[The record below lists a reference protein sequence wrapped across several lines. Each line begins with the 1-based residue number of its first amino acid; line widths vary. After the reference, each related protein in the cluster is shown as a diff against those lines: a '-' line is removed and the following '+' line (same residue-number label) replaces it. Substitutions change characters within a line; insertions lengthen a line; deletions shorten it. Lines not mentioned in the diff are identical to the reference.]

1 MAKEYTQTVKPVSRI
16 AERIF
21 GWLGWL
27 LLLAFTAGILFFS
40 LVTMNDPAT
49 ISSVTT
55 DLEAQLAQM
64 DLQGADPQAVIDLTL
79 GLMGN
84 FWMIALYLVLPLIVA
99 IIGLLNMRRR
109 ILAGILLLLA
119 AILASPL
126 LITLISSLFFVIAA
140 ILLFARKDLVVK
152 NEHSEDDAYPHKER
166 NEYRPEQDNRTE
178 KKHVATPLDD
188 DNKDS
193 EYDYDNEKN
202 LRENRNDHRPQ
213 QDNGTGHNRVTSP
226 VDDDVKIHHNKDS
239 EYGYNNERNL
249 RDDDIESTRKFSRI
263 DDEGASAVDSNID
276 SRHIDRP
283 VTEREYD
290 RQNGVALE
298 ELNEIDRENPAR
310 TRRENVDRRNR
321 K

>member
-27 LLLAFTAGILFFS
+27 LLLVFTAGILFFS

-49 ISSVTT
+49 INSVTA
-55 DLEAQLAQM
+55 DLEAQLAQV
-64 DLQGADPQAVIDLTL
+64 DLQGADPQSVIDMTL
-79 GLMGN
+79 GIMGN
-84 FWMIALYLVLPLIVA
+84 VWMVALYLVLPLIVA

-126 LITLISSLFFVIAA
+126 VITLISSLFFVIAA

-152 NEHSEDDAYPHKER
+152 NEHPEDNYPREDLNDKNTREDR
-166 NEYRPEQDNRTE
+166 NEYRPEQEQRTE
-178 KKHVATPLDD
+178 QHRVATPADD
-188 DNKDS
+188 DVKVHQNKDS
-193 EYDYDNEKN
+193 EY
-202 LRENRNDHRPQ
+202 
-213 QDNGTGHNRVTSP
+213 T
-226 VDDDVKIHHNKDS
+226 
-239 EYGYNNERNL
+239 YNNDKAL

-263 DDEGASAVDSNID
+263 DEEDASAVDNNID
-276 SRHIDRP
+276 SRNIDHP
-283 VTEREYD
+283 VTDREYD
-290 RQNGVALE
+290 RQSGVELDD
-298 ELNEIDRENPAR
+298 LNEVDREDPAR
-310 TRRENVDRRNR
+310 TRRDNVDRRNR